1 MVSVC
6 RGVPATWLAV
16 TCVFCFRIAAAGPA
30 APQPQRIDLLT
41 DLPAAGDLA
50 APANG
55 QTLYVL
61 DEANGQ
67 IVAIDPF
74 EPGKRWT
81 AVAAEQP
88 QENRQDDQQQRA
100 TAVTLAIGCIDTS
113 MLAMLRRDRQDWSLH
128 THRLQPGVA
137 ADPNAPAQ
145 RVVVGRVAGKA
156 VDRTAGETDRADAA
170 PAANRIAADVRACLT
185 VSPSRDWLG
194 ICGLPAPLPAVMRAP
209 IAGARI
215 GNVSARGCPLFSGE
229 VRPTV
234 ATISTAEELVLFAT
248 APDERD
254 PEKREPDER
263 EPDELDPEKRDSG
276 ERAAAGTFVSFSLPP
291 DPRRL
296 LHLDTSL
303 PEIRDAAFCRA
314 DGTLWVVGGGPT
326 GESSGDPASAT
337 APEGL
342 WRIDAVLRNGR
353 QAAVAVCV
361 ARLEG
366 AMALVCL
373 SERAIIVTH
382 GREARTVSRIDP
394 TQPAS
399 KP

>member
-6 RGVPATWLAV
+6 RGIPATWLAV
-16 TCVFCFRIAAAGPA
+16 ACVFCFRIATAGPA
-30 APQPQRIDLLT
+30 APQPQRIDLIT

-67 IVAIDPF
+67 VVAIDPF

-88 QENRQDDQQQRA
+88 QENQQGDRQDNQQQRA
-100 TAVTLAIGCIDTS
+100 NAVTLAIGCIDTT
-113 MLAMLRRDRQDWSLH
+113 MLAMLRRDQQDWSLH

-145 RVVVGRVAGKA
+145 KVVVGRVAGKSVDRKA
-156 VDRTAGETDRADAA
+156 VERTAGETNRADAA
-170 PAANRIAADVRACLT
+170 PTANRIAADVRACLT

-194 ICGLPAPLPAVMRAP
+194 ICGLPTPLPAVMRAP

-229 VRPTV
+229 VRPAV

-254 PEKREPDER
+254 PD
-263 EPDELDPEKRDSG
+263 

-326 GESSGDPASAT
+326 GKSSGDPANAM

-353 QAAVAVCV
+353 QSAVAVCV

>member
-1 MVSVC
+1 MVSVR

-61 DEANGQ
+61 DESNGQ

-88 QENRQDDQQQRA
+88 RENQQGDRQDNQQQRV
-100 TAVTLAIGCIDTS
+100 TTVTLAIGCIDTS
-113 MLAMLRRDRQDWSLH
+113 MLAMLRRDQQDWSLH

-145 RVVVGRVAGKA
+145 KVVVGRVAGKA
-156 VDRTAGETDRADAA
+156 GDRTAGETNRADAA
-170 PAANRIAADVRACLT
+170 PTANRIAADVRACLT

-248 APDERD
+248 APDERNS
-254 PEKREPDER
+254 DER
-263 EPDELDPEKRDSG
+263 EPEKRDPG
-276 ERAAAGTFVSFSLPP
+276 ARAAAGTFVSFSLPP

-326 GESSGDPASAT
+326 GKSSGDPANTT

-353 QAAVAVCV
+353 QAADAVCV

>member
-1 MVSVC
+1 MVSAC

-16 TCVFCFRIAAAGPA
+16 TCVFCLRIAAAGPA

-41 DLPAAGDLA
+41 DLPGAGDLA

-61 DEANGQ
+61 DEASGQ

-88 QENRQDDQQQRA
+88 QENRQGDRQDNQQQRA

-145 RVVVGRVAGKA
+145 RVVVGRVAVKA
-156 VDRTAGETDRADAA
+156 ADRTAGETNRADAA
-170 PAANRIAADVRACLT
+170 PTANRIAADVRACLT

-194 ICGLPAPLPAVMRAP
+194 ICGLPSPLPAVMRAP

-229 VRPTV
+229 VRPAV
-234 ATISTAEELVLFAT
+234 ATISTAEEFVLFAT
-248 APDERD
+248 DPDERD
-254 PEKREPDER
+254 PEKR
-263 EPDELDPEKRDSG
+263 DPEKRDPG
-276 ERAAAGTFVSFSLPP
+276 ARAATGTFVSFSLPP

-326 GESSGDPASAT
+326 GKSSGDSASAT

-353 QAAVAVCV
+353 QSAVAVCV

>member
-6 RGVPATWLAV
+6 RGIPATWLAV
-16 TCVFCFRIAAAGPA
+16 VCAFCFRIAAAGPVA
-30 APQPQRIDLLT
+30 AQPKRIDLLT

-61 DEANGQ
+61 DESNGQ

-88 QENRQDDQQQRA
+88 RENRQGDRQDNQQQGA

-113 MLAMLRRDRQDWSLH
+113 MLAMLRRDQQDWSLH

-145 RVVVGRVAGKA
+145 KVVVGRAAGKA
-156 VDRTAGETDRADAA
+156 GERTPGDKTAGERNRADAA
-170 PAANRIAADVRACLT
+170 PIANRIDADVRACLT

-194 ICGLPAPLPAVMRAP
+194 ICGLPSPLPAVLRAP

-215 GNVSARGCPLFSGE
+215 GNASARGCPLFSGE

-234 ATISTAEELVLFAT
+234 ATISTAEELVIFAT
-248 APDERD
+248 APEKRDPAGRD
-254 PEKREPDER
+254 PEKREP
-263 EPDELDPEKRDSG
+263 G
-276 ERAAAGTFVSFSLPP
+276 EHVAAGTFVSFSLPP

-326 GESSGDPASAT
+326 GKSSGDQARAT

-342 WRIDAVLRNGR
+342 WRIDAVMQNGR
-353 QAAVAVCV
+353 QSAVAVCV

>member
-1 MVSVC
+1 
-6 RGVPATWLAV
+6 
-16 TCVFCFRIAAAGPA
+16 
-30 APQPQRIDLLT
+30 
-41 DLPAAGDLA
+41 
-50 APANG
+50 
-55 QTLYVL
+55 
-61 DEANGQ
+61 
-67 IVAIDPF
+67 
-74 EPGKRWT
+74 
-81 AVAAEQP
+81 
-88 QENRQDDQQQRA
+88 
-100 TAVTLAIGCIDTS
+100 
-113 MLAMLRRDRQDWSLH
+113 
-128 THRLQPGVA
+128 
-137 ADPNAPAQ
+137 
-145 RVVVGRVAGKA
+145 
-156 VDRTAGETDRADAA
+156 
-170 PAANRIAADVRACLT
+170 
-185 VSPSRDWLG
+185 
-194 ICGLPAPLPAVMRAP
+194 MRAP

-215 GNVSARGCPLFSGE
+215 GSVSARGCPLFSGE

-248 APDERD
+248 APDERE
-254 PEKREPDER
+254 PEKRASD
-263 EPDELDPEKRDSG
+263 

-326 GESSGDPASAT
+326 GKSSGDPASAT